1 MNSTPTPPLTL
12 LTPNHLAL
20 ILRSLRKSKGW
31 TQADLAKRLNVS
43 QQSVSRMEV
52 NADNL
57 SWARL
62 HHVLSSL
69 ALYSAKNTSATLQK
83 FSKISSKT
91 TLS

>member
-62 HHVLSSL
+62 HHVLNVL
-69 ALYSAKNTSATLQK
+69 EAKMSVVTNEYLEATRP
-83 FSKISSKT
+83 KT
-91 TLS
+91 EW